1 VSLVD
6 DVLYDAPG
14 FAVLGASP
22 SAALYTD
29 ATVLA
34 TERAHV
40 FAGAW
45 ALVATAEELEASG
58 SYVTAS
64 AGGIPLAVVRGE
76 DGQLRAFHNVCRHR
90 GITLL
95 EGAGAVGRHMTC
107 PYHQWS
113 YATTGALARVPQEDD
128 QFGAVDRGA
137 LGLAPAQVAA
147 WGGMVF
153 ANPSPEAPGL
163 PETMAGLDARLDGFL
178 TGPLRQ
184 VAVVRY
190 EAACNW
196 KLLVENHIDVYHLWY
211 LHARSLAAYDHRKF
225 SWESLG
231 DNWWSL
237 EPMKAE
243 PDRPGLAWVPD
254 AMRHHIGAY
263 LVFPNLMLVT
273 TDEYFASYDA
283 VPVAPDRTILTLR
296 VRSSDDADA
305 DALVDSI
312 RSFMAE
318 DIAACERMQRGAAS
332 PFFGVGALASTH
344 EEPIRRFHASLL
356 RRVAP

>member
-14 FAVLGASP
+14 FAVLGAS
-22 SAALYTD
+22 SIAALYTD

-178 TGPLRQ
+178 TGPRP
-184 VAVVRY
+184 ATGS
-190 EAACNW
+190 C
-196 KLLVENHIDVYHLWY
+196 
-211 LHARSLAAYDHRKF
+211 
-225 SWESLG
+225 
-231 DNWWSL
+231 WWRTTSTCTTSGTCT
-237 EPMKAE
+237 
-243 PDRPGLAWVPD
+243 PGRWPPTTTASSAGSHWATTGGAWS
-254 AMRHHIGAY
+254 R
-263 LVFPNLMLVT
+263 
-273 TDEYFASYDA
+273 
-283 VPVAPDRTILTLR
+283 
-296 VRSSDDADA
+296 
-305 DALVDSI
+305 
-312 RSFMAE
+312 
-318 DIAACERMQRGAAS
+318 
-332 PFFGVGALASTH
+332 
-344 EEPIRRFHASLL
+344 
-356 RRVAP
+356 